1 MGFLGYRSNQ
11 NSPHHFFVVFWLFFR
26 QRKFYFLKKA
36 AMSIN
41 KAFRILVLLLIF
53 PLTTNAQT
61 ILLKN
66 LQNEQVISNATVLF
80 EADKTQTTSDTEGK
94 IKVHCSEDKLQIRI
108 SHISYEAF
116 QLEVNCK
123 DLPKIIYLNSKNVL
137 LNQVSV
143 QAFESKKTLL
153 KTAGGIATISRK
165 TLRQSDQTSLVQ
177 AFNTL
182 SGVRME
188 ERANGSY
195 RISIRGSSLRSPF
208 NIRNIKMYWNGVPLT
223 KSDGATL
230 INLID
235 PEMVDNVEVIK
246 GPASSLYGAGNGGA
260 VLLQTSPLQYQQNT
274 AQLSSTF
281 GSYGLWKLSAG
292 VTKNLG
298 KSGVQFRYN
307 HQESDGYRNHNSL
320 NRDMFNFNGF
330 FDLGKAGTMRV
341 ATFFTLLDY
350 QIPGGLN
357 ADQRAEN
364 PRQARLGS
372 AARNASI
379 KNQMSMTGIDY
390 ALPLSEKWEMKAAM
404 SITTIDLTNPFNTNF
419 KTENQTGFSIRPQL
433 IYTTSMGKNST
444 RQFQWVTGMESQFTG
459 VDAKV
464 FGNNEGEKDTLQFAD
479 YIEPRYAT
487 VFTQASMD
495 LPKNITATLGASYNT
510 TQYDMERVDFM
521 GNFSENNIQFEGAF
535 TPRIALIKS
544 WKDRFAAH
552 GSVSWGFSPPSL
564 SEVRTSEGSINTDL
578 QAEKGTNYEL
588 GFRTNGQRFQADIA
602 LFSLQLK
609 DAFVTKTAADGTVLF
624 ENAGSTSNQ
633 GIEVMAAY
641 QFLQS
646 QSEDQFVR
654 TLNATLAYTYNH
666 FRFKEYF
673 KKDNDFSGNAYTG
686 VAPHILN
693 LGLNLETNVGVF
705 ANVNY
710 NFTDEIPLN
719 DANTVF
725 SNSYNLVNAKVAYR
739 KTFEGFGLEFFGGV
753 NNLLDEEY
761 SLGNDLNPFGGRYF
775 QPAAERNFY
784 GGVKVVF

>member
-1 MGFLGYRSNQ
+1 
-11 NSPHHFFVVFWLFFR
+11 
-26 QRKFYFLKKA
+26 
-36 AMSIN
+36 MSIY
-41 KAFRILVLLLIF
+41 KVFRFFILLFIL
-53 PLTTNAQT
+53 PLSIEAQT
-61 ILLKN
+61 ITLKN

-80 EADKTQTTSDTEGK
+80 EADKTQTTSNTEGE
-94 IKVHCSEDKLQIRI
+94 IEVHCSEDKIKLRI
-108 SHISYEAF
+108 SHVSYETL
-116 QLEVNCK
+116 QLEVDCK
-123 DLPKIIYLNSKNVL
+123 KLPPIIYLTPNDVL
-137 LNQVSV
+137 LNQVTV
-143 QAFESKKTLL
+143 QAFESRKCLF
-153 KTAGGIATISRK
+153 KTAGAIATISPK
-165 TLRQSDQTSLVQ
+165 TLQQSDQSSLVQ
-177 AFNTL
+177 AFNTI

-208 NIRNIKMYWNGVPLT
+208 NIRNVKMYWNNVPLT

-235 PEMVDNVEVIK
+235 PEMVGNVEVIK

-260 VLLQTSPLQYQQNT
+260 VLLQTSPLQYQQNNVEV
-274 AQLSSTF
+274 STTL
-281 GSYGLWKLSAG
+281 GSYGLWKSSVGATQSWG
-292 VTKNLG
+292 KN
-298 KSGVQFRYN
+298 GVQFRYN
-307 HQESDGYRNHNSL
+307 HQESDGYRDHNAL
-320 NRDMFNFNGF
+320 NRDMFSFNGF
-330 FDLGKAGTMRV
+330 FDLEKAGTVRV

-364 PRQARLGS
+364 PRQARPGS

-379 KNQMSMTGIDY
+379 ENQMSMTGIDY

-404 SITTIDLTNPFNTNF
+404 SITTINLVNPFNTNF
-419 KTENQTGFSIRPQL
+419 KTENQTGFSIRPQVT
-433 IYTTSMGKNST
+433 YTSSIGENSD
-444 RQFQWVTGMESQFTG
+444 RKLQWVSGMESQFTG

-464 FGNNEGEKDTLQFAD
+464 FGNVEGEKDTLQFAD
-479 YIEPRYAT
+479 YIEPRYAL
-487 VFTQASMD
+487 VFSQASID
-495 LPKNITATLGASYNT
+495 LPQNLTATIGASYNT
-510 TQYDMERVDFM
+510 VQYDIERVNHLGD
-521 GNFSENNIQFEGAF
+521 FSENDIRFEGAF
-535 TPRIALIKS
+535 TPRVALIKT
-544 WKDRFAAH
+544 WKDKFAVH

-564 SEVRTSEGSINTDL
+564 SEVRTSEGSINTTL

-588 GFRTNGQRFQADIA
+588 GFRANGQRFQADVA
-602 LFSLQLK
+602 LFSLQLR
-609 DAFVTKTAADGTVLF
+609 DAFVTKTAENGTVLF

-633 GIEVMAAY
+633 GIEAMMAY
-641 QFLQS
+641 QILQNSSENSFLS
-646 QSEDQFVR
+646 QV
-654 TLNATLAYTYNH
+654 NARLAYTYNH

-693 LGLNLETNVGVF
+693 LGLNVESHSGIF
-705 ANVNY
+705 AHFNF

-725 SNSYNLVNAKVAYR
+725 SNAYNLLNVKAGYR
-739 KTFEGFGLEFFGGV
+739 KTFNQLGLEFFGGL

-784 GGVKVVF
+784 GGVRLKFLGKK